1 MSGLIEPADLLVIV
15 LALAVFIGCVNHL
28 WIGMPPGVGMLL
40 GSLLVSTMV
49 ILSDRVFHL
58 HVMWWFRATLEAAH
72 LPKVFL
78 DGVLAL
84 LLFAGSLHVDMAELK
99 RRRWTIVVLATA
111 SVILSTTVFSA
122 GMWTI
127 FSLTGAAVPLAWC
140 FVLGAILSPTDAVAL
155 EGILQKEKMPNRMRA
170 AIVGESLFN
179 DGAGV
184 VLFLLALGATQG
196 QTLKLGHG
204 VVIVALLREI
214 AGGAA
219 LGLASG
225 WLATLLIRR
234 VHDSGLQLLISL
246 TVVLCCYRLANL
258 TEVSGPIAVVT
269 AGLFMASHSS
279 RWSMG
284 EDARGT
290 LIGFWSL
297 LNQVLNTLLFLVIG
311 LQLLGLYIR
320 EMDLLPIIFAVPL
333 AVLSRLVSVACPLA
347 LSTEPLINKE
357 QDVAVLTWA
366 GLRGGISIAL
376 ALTLPVGPWRVEIL
390 VITYA
395 VVVFTMVAQGLT
407 FSRFL
412 RTVYRANKPIY
423 KVIE

>member
-1 MSGLIEPADLLVIV
+1 MSGVIEPADLLVIV

-28 WIGMPPGVGMLL
+28 WIGLPPAVGMLL
-40 GSLLVSTMV
+40 GSLLVSTAV

-58 HVMWWFRATLEAAH
+58 HIMWWFRATFDAAH

-84 LLFAGSLHVDMAELK
+84 LLFAGSLHIDMAELN

-111 SVILSTTVFSA
+111 SVVLSTVLFSA
-122 GMWTI
+122 GIWTV
-127 FSLTGAAVPLAWC
+127 FNLSGAAIPLAWC

-155 EGILQKEKMPNRMRA
+155 EGILQKEKMPNGIRA
-170 AIVGESLFN
+170 AIIGESLFN

-184 VLFLLALGATQG
+184 VLFLLALGVTQG

-204 VVIVALLREI
+204 VVFVALVREI
-214 AGGAA
+214 VGGIA

-225 WLATLLIRR
+225 WFATLLIRR
-234 VHDSGLQLLISL
+234 IHDSGLQLLVSL
-246 TVVLCCYRLANL
+246 TLVLCCYRLANL
-258 TEVSGPIAVVT
+258 TQVSGPIAVVT

-279 RWSMG
+279 RWSMTD
-284 EDARGT
+284 EARST
-290 LIGFWSL
+290 LTGFWSL
-297 LNQVLNTLLFLVIG
+297 LNQVLNTLLFLLIG
-311 LQLLGLYIR
+311 LQLLALYVPA
-320 EMDLLPIIFAVPL
+320 MDLLPIVFAIPL
-333 AVLSRLVSVACPLA
+333 AVASRLISVACPLA
-347 LSTEPLINKE
+347 LSREPLVHKE

-366 GLRGGISIAL
+366 GLRGGISVAL
-376 ALTLPVGPWRVEIL
+376 ALTLPASPWRVDLL
-390 VITYA
+390 VMTYA
-395 VVVFTMVAQGLT
+395 VVVFTMVVQGLT

-412 RTVYRANKPIY
+412 RTIYGVNRPIY